1 MKLYI
6 SPAACAMASHITA
19 TELGLDVEVVKVDL
33 SNHKTESGE
42 DFYAINPKGYV
53 PTLVIDESKSL
64 TEGASILQYL
74 ADQKPEGKMTPAEG
88 TFERYEMQ
96 QMLTFISS
104 ELHKGIGIFFSMKI
118 FAEGE
123 KEKVLTKLNTRF
135 AYLDTVLAG
144 NEFLVGDTFSI
155 ADAYAFTI
163 MNWRNFF
170 DIDISTH
177 KNLESY
183 LAKLAS
189 RDSVQATMKAEGLIE

>member
-6 SPAACAMASHITA
+6 HPGACAMASHITA

-33 SNHKTESGE
+33 NDHKTESGE
-42 DFYAINPKGYV
+42 DFYTINPKGYV

-64 TEGASILQYL
+64 TEGVAILQFL

-88 TFERYEMQ
+88 TFERYKLQE
-96 QMLTFISS
+96 MLTFISS
-104 ELHKGIGIFFSMKI
+104 ELHKGLDIFFSQKTFI
-118 FAEGE
+118 DGE
-123 KEKVLTKLNTRF
+123 KEARLTKLQTRF
-135 AYLDTVLAG
+135 AYLDTVLED